1 MPATTTTQLEVSTR
15 AQTAPRWTFAG
26 STGTLSGACWHHEAI
41 HEAQLTPAEHVI
53 VLHSGGF
60 TSVRRFDEKGR
71 LTANGSRLQT
81 FAIMP
86 AGSCSIWEI
95 DDPCDLIHL
104 YVPVGLLEHH
114 AQQHGLSHAPPL
126 AAWFDHDDPWLA
138 GLFRM
143 IRAEISSEANGVA
156 ATLLLD
162 EIGTSLARHLLARA
176 SVDAVPVSFSVRP
189 RGGLSPWALRR
200 VVDAMRA
207 DLAATHRITDLAAGL
222 AMSDDHFIRAFRQSV
237 GTSPHRHLV
246 ALRMEQA
253 KRLFKAQPHTSVGD
267 VSRSCGF
274 TSTAHFSQQFRRAT
288 GVTPREW
295 RRGK

>member
-1 MPATTTTQLEVSTR
+1 MSPAATTPLEVSAR
-15 AQTAPRWTFAG
+15 ARMAPRWTFAG
-26 STGTLSGACWHHEAI
+26 STGALSGACWHHEAI
-41 HEAQLTPAEHVI
+41 RDAQLTPAEHVI
-53 VLHSGGF
+53 VLHSGGI
-60 TSVRRFDEKGR
+60 TRVRRFDEQGR

-86 AGSCSIWEI
+86 AGTCSIWEV
-95 DDPCDLIHL
+95 DDPCDLVHL

-114 AQQHGLSHAPPL
+114 AQQHGLSHVPPL
-126 AAWFDHDDPWLA
+126 AAWFDHEDPWLA

-143 IRAEISSEANGVA
+143 IQAEVPSEEGGA
-156 ATLLLD
+156 AVTLLLD
-162 EIGTSLARHLLARA
+162 EIGTSLARHLLAHA
-176 SVDAVPVSFSVRP
+176 SANVVPVGSSVRP

-200 VVDAMRA
+200 VVDVMRS
-207 DLAATHRITDLAAGL
+207 DLAAKHRISDLAASL
-222 AMSDDHFIRAFRQSV
+222 AMSDDHFIRAFRQSA

-246 ALRMEQA
+246 ALRLEQA
-253 KRLFKAQPHTSVGD
+253 KRLLKAQPQISVED

-295 RRGK
+295 RRGR